1 MTALHFFEMA
11 SYCNQVFEKN
21 VRNYQN
27 CSELFKIDPFIGEL
41 PNEIWRAR
49 ISPGLAQGLFI
60 GFHKCFS
67 SVADDRYGRI
77 DKYEERVAI
86 KLT

>member
-1 MTALHFFEMA
+1 M
-11 SYCNQVFEKN
+11 K
-21 VRNYQN
+21 
-27 CSELFKIDPFIGEL
+27 
-41 PNEIWRAR
+41 IWRAK
-49 ISPGLAQGLFI
+49 ITPAFYQGLRI
-60 GFHKCFS
+60 WFHKSFS

>member
-1 MTALHFFEMA
+1 MKYGVPKFYQGFTRAL
-11 SYCNQVFEKN
+11 
-21 VRNYQN
+21 
-27 CSELFKIDPFIGEL
+27 
-41 PNEIWRAR
+41 
-49 ISPGLAQGLFI
+49 PGLYQGLFI
-60 GFHKCFS
+60 GFHKCFF